1 MKLGLTVWEDGGM
14 WQMELQVHGEG
25 EPWPQEMA
33 VVAGEESGGAVRS
46 NHLLLVEG
54 TLLWERSCVMAGSL
68 LVQ

>member
-1 MKLGLTVWEDGGM
+1 M
-14 WQMELQVHGEG
+14 HGEG

-33 VVAGEESGGAVRS
+33 VVAGEESGGDVRS

-68 LVQ
+68 LV

>member
-1 MKLGLTVWEDGGM
+1 MQIPAPPLQEVAGRSEGDGDLDT
-14 WQMELQVHGEG
+14 WG

-33 VVAGEESGGAVRS
+33 VVGGEESGGAVRS

-68 LVQ
+68 LA